1 MGEEIDR
8 AMQHAPQ
15 PGRQGKGAGEQGG
28 GGAGE
33 ITSRWAGLLPCTP
46 SPLLSCSLAL
56 FIRPIILHYEAGV
69 RYDHVVTHAN
79 LPTPA
84 DVERIA
90 ALTDPVAR
98 NRLITQCYHEL
109 AVGLAGRLPGAANWC
124 AVATW
129 ASRQAGVSI
138 RQEDL
143 RRALERLLRE
153 SREARQA
160 LETMAAE
167 GAIVREEATESLAGA
182 AEALRDALSPA
193 AAFERTAGAVARGNR
208 KVFAEIGLEFARFL
222 ALFEDGPPHDV
233 AFGAFLDSLRPGD
246 PPDGQRL
253 LRAAFTHY
261 RAALGEPDDKRRAE
275 LMLLANLEIGFHE
288 QTRLQPEIREAM
300 DAPVYEPSALR
311 RRLLDELFPDP
322 AAQLR
327 LAAARLA
334 GWADP
339 LLSARDRLAD
349 EMQRL
354 GRLLITD
361 ALMTL
366 ELPGGRVLRLGQAL
380 PGEIPAPL
388 RRPANAELRALLR
401 PLASAAAPV
410 NDWSEL
416 PSRMRFIAGLF
427 RAYHTDV
434 TIFDPPFTAT
444 QET

>member
-1 MGEEIDR
+1 M
-8 AMQHAPQ
+8 A
-15 PGRQGKGAGEQGG
+15 
-28 GGAGE
+28 
-33 ITSRWAGLLPCTP
+33 
-46 SPLLSCSLAL
+46 
-56 FIRPIILHYEAGV
+56 
-69 RYDHVVTHAN
+69 
-79 LPTPA
+79 
-84 DVERIA
+84 
-90 ALTDPVAR
+90 DPVAR
-98 NRLITQCYHEL
+98 NRHITQSYHEL
-109 AVGLAGRLPGAANWC
+109 AVGLAHWLPGGANWC

-138 RQEDL
+138 RREDL

-167 GAIVREEATESLAGA
+167 GAIMREEATESLAGA
-182 AEALRDALSPA
+182 AEALRDAISPA
-193 AAFERTAGAVARGNR
+193 AAFERSADAVARGNR

-222 ALFEDGPPHDV
+222 ALFDGGPPDAAALA
-233 AFGAFLDSLRPGD
+233 AFTNSLRPGD

-261 RAALGEPDDKRRAE
+261 YAALREADDRRRAE
-275 LMLLANLEIGFHE
+275 WMLLANLEIGFHE

-322 AAQLR
+322 TLQLR

-366 ELPGGRVLRLGQAL
+366 ELPGGRVLRLGDSL
-380 PGEIPAPL
+380 PGNVPPPL
-388 RRPANAELRALLR
+388 RSPENAELRALLR
-401 PLASAAAPV
+401 PLDSAVVPV
-410 NDWSEL
+410 MDWSEL
-416 PSRMRFIAGLF
+416 PSRMRFIADLF
-427 RAYHTDV
+427 RAHHADATL
-434 TIFDPPFTAT
+434 FEPPVDSV
-444 QET
+444 

>member
-1 MGEEIDR
+1 
-8 AMQHAPQ
+8 
-15 PGRQGKGAGEQGG
+15 
-28 GGAGE
+28 
-33 ITSRWAGLLPCTP
+33 
-46 SPLLSCSLAL
+46 
-56 FIRPIILHYEAGV
+56 
-69 RYDHVVTHAN
+69 VTHAS

-98 NRLITQCYHEL
+98 NRRITQAYHEL
-109 AVGLAGRLPGAANWC
+109 AVGLAHWLPGAANWC

-138 RQEDL
+138 RREDL

-167 GAIVREEATESLAGA
+167 GAIVREDATESLAGA

-193 AAFERTAGAVARGNR
+193 AAFERTADAVARGNR
-208 KVFAEIGLEFARFL
+208 KVFAEIGLEFSRFL
-222 ALFEDGPPHDV
+222 TLFDDGPPD
-233 AFGAFLDSLRPGD
+233 AAALAPFLDSLRPGD

-261 RAALGEPDDKRRAE
+261 RAALGEADDKRSAE

-322 AAQLR
+322 TAQLR

-366 ELPGGRVLRLGQAL
+366 ELPGGRVLQLGKPL
-380 PGEIPAPL
+380 PGEIPPPL
-388 RRPANAELRALLR
+388 RRPVNTELRAFLR
-401 PLASAAAPV
+401 PLESATAPV
-410 NDWSEL
+410 HDWSEL
-416 PSRMRFIAGLF
+416 PSRMRFIADLF
-427 RAYHTDV
+427 RAYHADAAL
-434 TIFDPPFTAT
+434 FEPPFAKG
-444 QET
+444 EE

>member
-1 MGEEIDR
+1 MVI
-8 AMQHAPQ
+8 
-15 PGRQGKGAGEQGG
+15 
-28 GGAGE
+28 
-33 ITSRWAGLLPCTP
+33 
-46 SPLLSCSLAL
+46 
-56 FIRPIILHYEAGV
+56 
-69 RYDHVVTHAN
+69 VTHAS

-98 NRLITQCYHEL
+98 NRRITQAYHEL
-109 AVGLAGRLPGAANWC
+109 AVGLAHWLPGAANWC

-138 RQEDL
+138 RREDL

-167 GAIVREEATESLAGA
+167 GAIVREDATESLAGA

-193 AAFERTAGAVARGNR
+193 AAFERTADAVARGNR
-208 KVFAEIGLEFARFL
+208 KVFAEIGLEFSRFL
-222 ALFEDGPPHDV
+222 TLFDDG
-233 AFGAFLDSLRPGD
+233 

-261 RAALGEPDDKRRAE
+261 RAALGEADDKRSAE

-322 AAQLR
+322 TAQLR

-366 ELPGGRVLRLGQAL
+366 ELPGGRVLQLGKPL
-380 PGEIPAPL
+380 PGEIPPPL
-388 RRPANAELRALLR
+388 RRPVNTELRAFLR
-401 PLASAAAPV
+401 PLESATAPV
-410 NDWSEL
+410 HDWSEL
-416 PSRMRFIAGLF
+416 PSRMRFIADLF
-427 RAYHTDV
+427 RAYHADAAL
-434 TIFDPPFTAT
+434 FEPPFAKG
-444 QET
+444 EE